1 MPDPW
6 PPDLITSGWRV
17 TGIQSGTATSGIT
30 DIGHVL
36 RIPAPVG
43 SDLAMREGNSLRVIG
58 TAIGDELGTIIAGI
72 ATVTAISAMME
83 VAASDVRS
91 IQSTRAMNSAVWTDT
106 NPLGEDLHARRKL

>member
-17 TGIQSGTATSGIT
+17 TGIQPGTATSGIT

-36 RIPAPVG
+36 RMPAPVG
-43 SDLAMREGNSLRVIG
+43 SDLVMTGANSLRVIG
-58 TAIGDELGTIIAGI
+58 TAIGDALRTIIAGI
-72 ATVTAISAMME
+72 VTVTAISGMME

-91 IQSTRAMNSAVWTDT
+91 IQSTRPMNSSGLERH
-106 NPLGEDLHARRKL
+106 NSPG